1 MNPLFLKK
9 VKTLTHR
16 LDVKKDEHNCI
27 QISQQMCKIQ
37 RGTIKISFNVH
48 SKMVACV
55 FLWNLDKGAHYLYH
69 FLHPML
75 MKHQRL
81 LDHFLHYTCKEMV
94 KNDFMCLLGPTPRGR
109 GTIASNKLTLVKIVV
124 FLIIFVFT
132 CFHFLGCS
140 HFFLSPT
147 I

>member
-1 MNPLFLKK
+1 MNPLLLKK

-16 LDVKKDEHNCI
+16 LDVKKDEHKRI
-27 QISQQMCKIQ
+27 QISQQTCKIH

-55 FLWNLDKGAHYLYH
+55 FLWNLDKRAHYLYH

-75 MKHQRL
+75 MKHQKL
-81 LDHFLHYTCKEMV
+81 LDHLAHCTCKEMV
-94 KNDFMCLLGPTPRGR
+94 KNDFMCLLGPTCRGR
-109 GTIASNKLTLVKIVV
+109 GTIASNKLTLVKILV
-124 FLIIFVFT
+124 FLIIFVFI
-132 CFHFLGCS
+132 CSHFLGCS